1 MVWTIM
7 PYFDGIHDTG
17 GDVVCVITG
26 GGKAG
31 PNLFSKRALIED
43 VFHCLFLILGDEA
56 L

>member
-1 MVWTIM
+1 M
-7 PYFDGIHDTG
+7 PYFDGIYDTG
-17 GDVVCVITG
+17 GDAVWVIAS

-31 PNLFSKRALIED
+31 PQLFSKRALIED